1 MDSLANLIKGEPA
14 MSNKFEELLDL
25 LVNEEMDK
33 ANELFHE
40 IVVEKSRE
48 IYENM
53 IAEEAEEEVDESS
66 DEDEDDA
73 VEEAMDDDEDDMEES
88 IEEETTLEIGGDA
101 TDDMMSDI
109 EDPEAMGGD
118 DAMGGEMDGDM
129 GAEDEGSEEER
140 IADLEDALE
149 QLKAE
154 FEQLMAGEAEE
165 PEHDDMEM
173 GDEEGEEEGEEE
185 DDEEGENPFA
195 KESVREYVEKVS
207 DGHGVEKKGRADSP
221 DNGKSPVSTAN
232 GRPSTS
238 ATAHNILGS
247 KSTEAGGKGGQGL
260 VGNVKGEFTKG
271 VEKNITGSSK
281 TKMPQGDTLSKVA
294 AGHGAEKKG
303 AGEGQA
309 YTKSPA
315 DRAQ

>member
-1 MDSLANLIKGEPA
+1 LG
-14 MSNKFEELLDL
+14 
-25 LVNEEMDK
+25 V
-33 ANELFHE
+33 
-40 IVVEKSRE
+40 IVVAATNRPD
-48 IYENM
+48 ILD
-53 IAEEAEEEVDESS
+53 AAEEESFS
-66 DEDEDDA
+66 
-73 VEEAMDDDEDDMEES
+73 
-88 IEEETTLEIGGDA
+88 T
-101 TDDMMSDI
+101 
-109 EDPEAMGGD
+109 
-118 DAMGGEMDGDM
+118 
-129 GAEDEGSEEER
+129 
-140 IADLEDALE
+140 E
-149 QLKAE
+149 Q
-154 FEQLMAGEAEE
+154 
-165 PEHDDMEM
+165 
-173 GDEEGEEEGEEE
+173 
-185 DDEEGENPFA
+185 
-195 KESVREYVEKVS
+195 VREYVEKVS

-281 TKMPQGDTLSKVA
+281 TKMPQGDTLNKVA

-315 DRAQ
+315 DRRQ